1 MSRQRFAPGRSAIVT
16 GAAQG
21 LGRAIAERFLE
32 EGVQVLLV
40 DRNEEVLGRTVDELS
55 STGRVEMR
63 AVDVTAA
70 SAPEEIRD
78 AALSTLGS
86 VDIVVN
92 NAGIAGSRPV
102 GDVEEARWRDVL
114 EVNLTSAYRLTNAL
128 LPTMVEAG
136 YGRIV
141 NMASMTGLT
150 GFRGSSDYAVSKAGL
165 MALTRSLAADYGVS
179 GITANAV
186 APGAIL
192 TPLAEKMLATRP
204 AWYVRGNLELKPVA
218 RIGVPEDVAA
228 AVAFLASDEAGY
240 VSGHVLVVDGGLTA
254 THYVPDRFSDE
265 G

>member
-1 MSRQRFAPGRSAIVT
+1 MNVQRFAAGRTAVVT

-21 LGRAIAERFLE
+21 LGRGIAQRFLE

-40 DRNEEVLGRTVDELS
+40 DRNKDVLGRTAEELS
-55 STGRVEMR
+55 ASGLVEMR
-63 AVDVTAA
+63 AVDVTAP

-78 AALSTLGS
+78 AALTALGT
-86 VDIVVN
+86 VDILVN
-92 NAGIAGSRPV
+92 NAGIAGSSPV
-102 GDVEEARWRDVL
+102 GEVEEARWRDVL
-114 EVNLTSAYRLTNAL
+114 EVNLTSAFRLTKAL

-165 MALTRSLAADYGVS
+165 MALTRSLAADYGAF

-204 AWYVRGNLELKPVA
+204 SWYVRGNLELKPVP
-218 RIGVPEDVAA
+218 RIGTPGDVAA

-254 THYVPDRFSDE
+254 THHVPDRFSDE

>member
-1 MSRQRFAPGRSAIVT
+1 
-16 GAAQG
+16 
-21 LGRAIAERFLE
+21 
-32 EGVQVLLV
+32 
-40 DRNEEVLGRTVDELS
+40 
-55 STGRVEMR
+55 
-63 AVDVTAA
+63 
-70 SAPEEIRD
+70 
-78 AALSTLGS
+78 
-86 VDIVVN
+86 
-92 NAGIAGSRPV
+92 
-102 GDVEEARWRDVL
+102 VL
-114 EVNLTSAYRLTNAL
+114 EVNLTGAYRLTKAL

-165 MALTRSLAADYGVS
+165 MALTRSLAADYGAT

-192 TPLAEKMLATRP
+192 TPLAERMLATRP
-204 AWYVRGNLELKPVA
+204 AWYMRGNLELKPVA

-254 THYVPDRFSDE
+254 THYVPNRFSDE

>member
-1 MSRQRFAPGRSAIVT
+1 MKTQRFAPARSAVVT

-32 EGVQVLLV
+32 EGVGVFLV
-40 DRNEEVLGRTVDELS
+40 DRNGEGLGRAAEELS
-55 STGRVEMR
+55 SSGRVGML
-63 AVDVTAA
+63 AVDVTGP
-70 SAPEEIRD
+70 STPEEIRD
-78 AALSTLGS
+78 AALDALGS
-86 VDIVVN
+86 IDILVN

-102 GDVEEARWRDVL
+102 SELEEDRWRDVL
-114 EVNLTSAYRLTNAL
+114 EVNLSSAFRLTKAV
-128 LPTMVEAG
+128 LPTMVAAG

-141 NMASMTGLT
+141 NMASMNGLT

-165 MALTRSLAADYGVS
+165 IALTRSLAADYGAA

-186 APGAIL
+186 APGAII
-192 TPLAEKMLATRP
+192 TPLAEGLLASRP
-204 AWYVRGNLELKPVA
+204 TWYRRHNLELKPIPRVGA
-218 RIGVPEDVAA
+218 PEDVAA

-265 G
+265 T